1 MMIHSK
7 SLGQHK
13 FFSMIFVAAA
23 NMALEVLMLMVNTVL
38 AGHAVGETGVSAMNI
53 MTPVA
58 TLMDFS
64 GTITATGVSI
74 CYAAAMGRAD
84 KKRADELFG
93 MSLIVGVVSGVL
105 LWLMMETGLD
115 EYLSAQTLDAEL
127 SGQSA
132 IMSYAREYYSIYRF
146 VLMIEPTVIIWG
158 CMVYYDG
165 DEITSS
171 IDSMTKIFG
180 NLIMSIIFAFVF
192 KMGMKGLALGTL
204 LADVLSFA
212 TLSTHFFRK
221 NNSLSPRMHF
231 SFRDLWDFFRL
242 GFADSGLYLVWGV
255 MLVALNKFTVET
267 FGSSFLPVVS
277 MILSITELSMLFDG
291 VAEAVI
297 PIVSVYHGEGNY
309 KPIRKIM
316 ASGTKVSLIEGAA
329 FSVILLVFADYVPG
343 IFGIDD
349 PEILGACV
357 NAVRITSTTLVFSAL
372 MFLFETYYMTFGKS
386 LVVVVSLFTRNFALP
401 AGFAV
406 MLGSVLGIDGIA
418 WGTALAQPV
427 AFGLCA
433 VLLCVMY
440 GRKNFPLY
448 LEEQDY
454 IADYDV
460 LLTQESVM
468 HTRDEAEKFMTAH
481 DMPHNITNK
490 IMLLIEETG
499 MLIIERNPEKQVL
512 AEFTIELHED
522 ESAKLTVRDN
532 GEIFDMTDADTK
544 VISWRSYFLSLLMS
558 IINRKN
564 LITTSFNRNIL
575 TVLVN
580 KESA

>member
-13 FFSMIFVAAA
+13 FFSMIFVATA
-23 NMALEVLMLMVNTVL
+23 NMALEVLMLMVDTVL

-146 VLMIEPTVIIWG
+146 VLMIEPTVIILG

-165 DEITSS
+165 DEFTSS

-180 NLIMSIIFAFVF
+180 NLIMSVIFAFVF

-242 GFADSGLYLVWGV
+242 GFADSALYLVLGV
-255 MLVALNKFTVET
+255 LLVSINSFTVKT
-267 FGSSFLPVVS
+267 FGSKFLPVIS
-277 MILSITELSMLFDG
+277 MIISITELSMMFDG

-329 FSVILLVFADYVPG
+329 FSVILLVFADHVPG
-343 IFGIDD
+343 LFGIDD

-372 MFLFETYYMTFGKS
+372 LFLFETYYMTIDKS
-386 LVVVVSLFTRNFALP
+386 LVVVVSLFTRNFAMPMWL
-401 AGFAV
+401 GV
-406 MLGSVLGIDGIA
+406 LLGSAVGIDGIA
-418 WGTALAQPV
+418 LGAALSQPIV
-427 AFGLCA
+427 FCLCA
-433 VLLCVMY
+433 GPLCMIY
-440 GRKNFPLY
+440 GCKNFPLY

-460 LLTQESVM
+460 LLTQENIM
-468 HTRDEAEKFMTAH
+468 HTRDEAEKFMTARN
-481 DMPHNITNK
+481 MPSNVIHK

-499 MLIIERNPEKQVL
+499 ILIIERNPKKQVL

-532 GEIFDMTDADTK
+532 GEIFDMTDADMD
-544 VISWRSYFLSLLMS
+544 VVSWRSYFLSRIMS
-558 IINRKN
+558 IIKRKN
-564 LITTSFNRNIL
+564 LTTLSFNRNISA
-575 TVLVN
+575 VLVN

>member
-1 MMIHSK
+1 MIHSK

-13 FFSMIFVAAA
+13 FFSMILVATA
-23 NMALEVLMLMVNTVL
+23 NMVLEVLMLMVDTVL
-38 AGHAVGETGVSAMNI
+38 AGHSAGEAGISAMNI

-58 TLMDFS
+58 TLMDFC

-93 MSLIVGVVSGVL
+93 MSLIVGVVSGIL

-115 EYLSAQTLDAEL
+115 DYLLFLSLDAEL
-127 SGQSA
+127 SGQA
-132 IMSYAREYYSIYRF
+132 GVMSYAREYYSIYRF
-146 VLMIEPTVIIWG
+146 VLLVEPVVIVLGMMI
-158 CMVYYDG
+158 YNDG

-171 IDSMTKIFG
+171 ADCMIKIFG
-180 NLIMSIIFAFVF
+180 NIIMSVIFAFVF
-192 KMGMKGLALGTL
+192 GMGMKGLALGTL

-212 TLSTHFFRK
+212 TLSTHFFRR

-242 GFADSGLYLVWGV
+242 GCADSVLCLVWGAL
-255 MLVALNKFTVET
+255 LVALDKFTMYI
-267 FGSSFLPVVS
+267 FGSQFLPVLS
-277 MILSITELSMLFDG
+277 MIISITELSMVFDG
-291 VAEAVI
+291 VAQAVI
-297 PIVSVYHGEGNY
+297 PIVSVYHGEGNH

-349 PEILGACV
+349 SEILGACV
-357 NAVRITSTTLVFSAL
+357 NTVRITSTTLVFSAL
-372 MFLFETYYMTFGKS
+372 LFLFETYYMTIDKS

-418 WGTALAQPV
+418 WGAALSQPIV
-427 AFGLCA
+427 FCLCA
-433 VLLCVMY
+433 GLLCMIY
-440 GRKNFPLY
+440 GCKNFPLY

-460 LLTQESVM
+460 LLTQGNVM
-468 HTRDEAEKFMTAH
+468 HTRDEAEKFMTARN
-481 DMPHNITNK
+481 MPHNITNR

-499 MLIIERNPEKQVL
+499 ILIIERNPKKQVL
-512 AEFTIELHED
+512 AEFTIELHD
-522 ESAKLTVRDN
+522 GESAKLTVRDN

-575 TVLVN
+575 AVLVN